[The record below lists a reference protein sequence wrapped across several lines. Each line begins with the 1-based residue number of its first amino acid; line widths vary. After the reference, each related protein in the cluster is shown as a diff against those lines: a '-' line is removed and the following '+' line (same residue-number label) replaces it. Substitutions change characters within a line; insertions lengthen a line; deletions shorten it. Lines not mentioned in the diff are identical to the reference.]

1 MDHGATLTPT
11 TTHVL
16 PVAPLSLGAAT
27 IVCHYHHPVT
37 QMIRLDYGV

>member
-16 PVAPLSLGAAT
+16 PVAPLSLVAARA
-27 IVCHYHHPVT
+27 VYHHHTSVT
-37 QMIRLDYGV
+37 QMTRLDCGV